1 VLSGWTQP
9 APQFITRPP
18 CSEAAAEIVPLM
30 TESLNLGRLMLIL
43 VLRPG
48 KSNKS
53 CYFAAV
59 HESVHG
65 TYQTK
70 LAGQSMS
77 ALPGCS
83 SVPYAIACVQKHGR
97 H

>member
-1 VLSGWTQP
+1 
-9 APQFITRPP
+9 
-18 CSEAAAEIVPLM
+18 VPLM

-77 ALPGCS
+77 ALPGYFRHQLVLLS
-83 SVPYAIACVQKHGR
+83 TGR
-97 H
+97 HPLQYRDV